1 MLDFITVVF
10 RDELPLLEIQARSFD
25 QYLNPLDVNQIVV
38 VVNDDD
44 SVAGSI
50 DPNWWGQHADRIVVK
65 PRSRYGFT
73 PSNSGWDD
81 QQLLKL
87 LAAAESKNK
96 WSMVFDAKT
105 WLIKTLDTQE
115 SALFDTEGR
124 PNVGRM
130 HLSPLFETA
139 KLFVEQ
145 YYGIEMEMVL
155 GPSGVPYVFHNADV
169 REMIA
174 EIPNFVDFFQQHL
187 LGPTFLTEFVLYAGY
202 IIKKYGSVEVIY
214 NPNKLKIDPTQRTYI
229 NVANLASWET
239 DNFNN
244 FIDSILESKTLTA
257 SIHRDTYQHLTPEQL
272 LTWVLL
278 LEERKLICNITET
291 VNLLNTY
298 IK

>member
-25 QYLNPLDVNQIVV
+25 QYLNPQDVNQIVII
-38 VVNDDD
+38 VNDKDD
-44 SVAGSI
+44 VANWI
-50 DPNWWGQHADRIVVK
+50 DTAWWGQHADKVVVK
-65 PRSRYGFT
+65 LRSSYGFT

-87 LAAAESKNK
+87 LGAAESRTK
-96 WSMVFDAKT
+96 WSVIFDAKT
-105 WLIKTLDTQE
+105 WLIKAFDTKE
-115 SALFDTEGR
+115 SALFDTKGR

-139 KLFVEQ
+139 KTFVEQ
-145 YYGIEMEMVL
+145 YYEIEIEMVL

-169 REMIA
+169 REMTA
-174 EIPNFVDFFQQHL
+174 GIPDFINFFQQNL
-187 LGPTFLTEFVLYAGY
+187 LGPTFLTEFVLYAGF

-214 NPNKLKIDPTQRTYI
+214 NPNKLKIDPTQKTYI
-229 NVANLASWET
+229 NVANLAPWEANNF
-239 DNFNN
+239 DNFL
-244 FIDSILESKTLTA
+244 DLILEPKTLTA
-257 SIHRDTYQHLTPEQL
+257 SIHRGTYQHLIPEQL

-278 LEERKLICNITET
+278 LKERKLICNIDET
-291 VNLLNTY
+291 VDLLNTY